1 MKNTETQSQAS
12 LTRMVRRF
20 VAFVLARIYGVR
32 GSLKPP
38 LGGPHAGPLYPLR
51 YRWWKSTNWLYHWS
65 GLPDRWWAWRTSPN
79 SVINNQL
86 AKDTH
91 ATPLD

>member
-1 MKNTETQSQAS
+1 MEQPTTIEREKRGADSVQR
-12 LTRMVRRF
+12 LVRRF

-38 LGGPHAGPLYPLR
+38 LGGPHAWPLYPLR
-51 YRWWKSTNWLYHWS
+51 YRWWKAMNWLYHWS

-79 SVINNQL
+79 ALVSDREPKAL
-86 AKDTH
+86 
-91 ATPLD
+91 